1 MFTDEAEIHVR
12 SGSGGSGAVSFRRE
26 KYVPRGGPDG
36 GDGGRGGDVVFVV
49 KANVKTL
56 SYLAM
61 RRRFFAQNGRPG
73 AGRQK
78 DGARGDDAIIEV
90 PPGTVVFDAETGERL
105 LDLVAEGDRHVLF
118 QGGRGGK
125 GNTHFKSSRHQ
136 TPRFSQPG
144 EDGQE
149 RTLRIELQV
158 IADIGFVGLPNAGKS
173 TLLKVL
179 TAADPKI
186 GNYPFTTV
194 IPNLGVM
201 HHHDRDVVLA
211 DIPGIIEG
219 ASQGAG
225 LGIRFLKHI
234 ARTKGLAY
242 VVDATDEDIDQT
254 VDTLQNELR
263 QYNVDLLEKPAV
275 VIRTKADLLGADD
288 LHHPHTDDSVV
299 TVSAMTRHGIDA
311 LKSALFHLATA
322 GTDGDASGGGAP

>member
-1 MFTDEAEIHVR
+1 
-12 SGSGGSGAVSFRRE
+12 
-26 KYVPRGGPDG
+26 
-36 GDGGRGGDVVFVV
+36 VFVV

-73 AGRQK
+73 GGRQK
-78 DGARGDDAIIEV
+78 DGARGEDTVIEV
-90 PPGTVVFDAETGERL
+90 PPGTVVYDAESGERL

-118 QGGRGGK
+118 EGGRGGK

-144 EDGQE
+144 EEGEE
-149 RTLRIELQV
+149 RSLRIELQV
-158 IADIGFVGLPNAGKS
+158 IADVGFVGLPNVGKS

-201 HHHDRDVVLA
+201 HQYDQDVVLA

-234 ARTKGLAY
+234 ARTRGLAF
-242 VVDATDEDIDQT
+242 VVEATDTDPAET
-254 VDTLQNELR
+254 VETLRSELR
-263 QYNVDLLEKPAV
+263 QYDLGLMNKPAIV
-275 VIRTKADLLGADD
+275 VLTKSDLCGEQAVRETVESYPAL
-288 LHHPHTDDSVV
+288 
-299 TVSAMTRHGIDA
+299 TVSAMTREGVDE
-311 LKSALFHLATA
+311 LRSALFQLA
-322 GTDGDASGGGAP
+322 GSSDGEHAPEAEIAEGNTGEEPHP